1 MLENE
6 EQKYVQT
13 KYLMAPISYE
23 SNFGFRL
30 IRNKR
35 KNSFLLDE
43 TPCTVWLILFFF
55 NFRNRIRVNSENWQL
70 MDSLLNG
77 KKIFLELFVCKSEL
91 NFARKSRNFLKNHK
105 KIPEKNIANVW

>member
-43 TPCTVWLILFFF
+43 TPCTV
-55 NFRNRIRVNSENWQL
+55 
-70 MDSLLNG
+70 
-77 KKIFLELFVCKSEL
+77 
-91 NFARKSRNFLKNHK
+91 
-105 KIPEKNIANVW
+105 